1 MVVKRVLYAREEQL
15 FVASSA
21 ESTSQLKFPRISWG
35 TRLACSLFIY
45 LFIYI
50 TCNNSFI
57 VRWLI
62 TRFHINVLYG
72 RNARNHAMRQ

>member
-1 MVVKRVLYAREEQL
+1 MVVKKVLYAREEQLFEL

-45 LFIYI
+45 LF
-50 TCNNSFI
+50 
-57 VRWLI
+57 V
-62 TRFHINVLYG
+62 
-72 RNARNHAMRQ
+72 

>member
-15 FVASSA
+15 FIASSA

-45 LFIYI
+45 II
-50 TCNNSFI
+50 CNNSFI